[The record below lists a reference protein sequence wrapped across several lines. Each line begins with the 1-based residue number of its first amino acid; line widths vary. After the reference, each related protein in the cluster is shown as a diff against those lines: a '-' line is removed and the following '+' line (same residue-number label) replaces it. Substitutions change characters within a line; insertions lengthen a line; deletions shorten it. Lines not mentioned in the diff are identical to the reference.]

1 MRGVV
6 FALVVL
12 HVLLPIATS
21 AAEEKVSIQLNS
33 VENTDNRCRLNFV
46 IENKSQVRI
55 ESMKLDLVAFGGDG
69 GILNRVI
76 VDMGPVRPAKTMV
89 RAFAVDAECAHIS
102 ELLIR
107 HFSDERALNS
117 LRFLDGTSAGFLRT
131 PHRLTRLA
139 SRTNR
144 CVHMLKQS
152 IGSLRLLKFRRG
164 G

>member
-33 VENTDNRCRLNFV
+33 VENTDNRCRLNLV

-76 VDMGPVRPAKTMV
+76 VEMGPVRSAKTMV

-102 ELLIR
+102 ALLVNDVVVCTPGEAGACLDGVVLSSR
-107 HFSDERALNS
+107 VQA
-117 LRFLDGTSAGFLRT
+117 LRFY
-131 PHRLTRLA
+131 
-139 SRTNR
+139 
-144 CVHMLKQS
+144 K
-152 IGSLRLLKFRRG
+152 
-164 G
+164 

>member
-6 FALVVL
+6 CALVVL

-76 VDMGPVRPAKTMV
+76 VEMGPVRSAKTMV

-102 ELLIR
+102 ALLVNDVVVCTPGEAGACLDGLVLSSR
-107 HFSDERALNS
+107 VQA
-117 LRFLDGTSAGFLRT
+117 LRFY
-131 PHRLTRLA
+131 
-139 SRTNR
+139 
-144 CVHMLKQS
+144 K
-152 IGSLRLLKFRRG
+152 
-164 G
+164 